1 MLQPLKRKSL
11 AESVYEQLR
20 DHILHGDLEPGDELP
35 AERILSEQLNVNR
48 SAVREGLKRLEQ
60 AGLVSIQQGEST
72 KILDFTKSAGLN
84 MLATLIIRPDGTIN
98 TTVVRSVLEMRTSM
112 AIDVARCCAARSP
125 EKTNRALRENIQ
137 QMASSPSDLRELQRL
152 AMQFWGL
159 LVGGTNNIA
168 YQLAYNSLDA
178 TYRSIE
184 AQLRFTLAAE
194 LQCLEHYE
202 RLQQCVETQDSD
214 GAAKAAKAI
223 VVLGQQAIAA
233 VLDAVDREQ
242 EPNS

>member
-1 MLQPLKRKSL
+1 MLRPLKRKSL

-35 AERILSEQLNVNR
+35 AERVLSEQLKVNR

-72 KILDFTKSAGLN
+72 KILDFKKSAGLN
-84 MLATLIIRPDGTIN
+84 MLATLMIRPNGTIN

-125 EKTNRALRENIQ
+125 AGTNRALHQSIER
-137 QMASSPSDLRELQRL
+137 MAAAEGDLRELQRL
-152 AMQFWGL
+152 VMQFWGHI
-159 LVGGTNNIA
+159 VGGTKNIA

-184 AQLRFTLAAE
+184 AQLTLALAAE
-194 LQCLEHYE
+194 LSCLDHYT
-202 RLQQCVETQDSD
+202 RLQQCIGARDQQ
-214 GAAKAAKAI
+214 GAAEAAKAI
-223 VVLGQQAIAA
+223 VELGEQALTCVLEA
-233 VLDAVDREQ
+233 LDREQ
-242 EPNS
+242 EISS